1 MMLQNELYHN
11 IIRKLIYLKDELF
24 MGMDG
29 LSFSNTGAIKEQTSA
44 EYTNRTEQSVALDPA
59 NAQQVHGLAANQRVK
74 EKEEGEESEQR
85 KRQQEEKEDSE
96 FQDGLVEEK
105 PEEEP
110 AEFQVEDF
118 ENPEKEFYV
127 KLNIKDDIIEL
138 YDSSTDRLIE
148 TISGDELGE
157 LVHKLN
163 MASGIFVN
171 KKV

>member
-1 MMLQNELYHN
+1 MPYFFTPVHKQSSLHLYYYD
-11 IIRKLIYLKDELF
+11 KK
-24 MGMDG
+24 
-29 LSFSNTGAIKEQTSA
+29 
-44 EYTNRTEQSVALDPA
+44 
-59 NAQQVHGLAANQRVK
+59 
-74 EKEEGEESEQR
+74 
-85 KRQQEEKEDSE
+85 
-96 FQDGLVEEK
+96 
-105 PEEEP
+105 EP

-118 ENPEKEFYV
+118 ENPENEFYV